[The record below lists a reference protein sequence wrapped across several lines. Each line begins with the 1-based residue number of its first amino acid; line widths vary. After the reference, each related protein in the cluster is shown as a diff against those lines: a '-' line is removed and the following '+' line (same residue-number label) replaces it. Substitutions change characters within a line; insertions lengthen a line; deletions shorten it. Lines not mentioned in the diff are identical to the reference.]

1 VTAGSWNEMIAAGK
15 VALAADEADITDEAP
30 ADYGI
35 DASSDLT
42 AMRTDER

>member
-1 VTAGSWNEMIAAGK
+1 MIAAGK
-15 VALAADEADITDEAP
+15 VALAGDEADIADEAP

-35 DASSDLT
+35 GASSGLA